1 MTAGHTLA
9 DRGQLRC
16 PRRLNTPG
24 LPHEQPRPRR
34 GPNHL
39 SACPSNPC
47 PCTQGALPCAT
58 LLPSALDPDPLT
70 AATGAALERDDRT
83 VRRHADAT
91 SAAPM
96 RRRQP

>member
-24 LPHEQPRPRR
+24 LPHEQPRPGR

-39 SACPSNPC
+39 PACLSNPC
-47 PCTQGALPCAT
+47 PCTQGALPLCH
-58 LLPSALDPDPLT
+58 P
-70 AATGAALERDDRT
+70 AAQRPRPRPAHRSHRRRLERDDRT
-83 VRRHADAT
+83 VRRHADA
-91 SAAPM
+91 SNAAPM